1 MIGGFIRL
9 QSGSRWKTIK
19 PETRYEIQN
28 RNKSRRAKTGSA
40 HRAEHHRNKTRRQ
53 PSAERLVRS
62 TVKSSI
68 PGVQPGTPMAAGTS
82 AAKRA
87 DARLAA
93 TKFRVALNCT
103 PHVSRNSNV
112 VVSRSVKRIAILPYR
127 LESLDGRLALADS
140 PFVAG
145 GVLVSTWK
153 MRQRRHAED
162 GSLAS

>member
-1 MIGGFIRL
+1 MIGGFIPSSIK
-9 QSGSRWKTIK
+9 QPIEDNK

-40 HRAEHHRNKTRRQ
+40 HRAEHHRNKPRRQ
-53 PSAERLVRS
+53 PSAARLVRS
-62 TVKSSI
+62 TVKPSI
-68 PGVQPGTPMAAGTS
+68 SGIQPGTPMAAGTI
-82 AAKRA
+82 ATKRA

-93 TKFRVALNCT
+93 TMFRVTVNCT
-103 PHVSRNSNV
+103 PPASRNSNV
-112 VVSRSVKRIAILPYR
+112 LVTGSVKCIAWR
-127 LESLDGRLALADS
+127 ALTGDWLS
-140 PFVAG
+140 PIVLFVAG